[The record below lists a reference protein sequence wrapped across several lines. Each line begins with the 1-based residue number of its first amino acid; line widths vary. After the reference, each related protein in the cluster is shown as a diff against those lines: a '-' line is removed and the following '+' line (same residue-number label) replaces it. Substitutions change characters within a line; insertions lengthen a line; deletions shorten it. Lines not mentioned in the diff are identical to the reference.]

1 MEHLLMDLEMIFRLV
16 LGSVCGGAI
25 GYERKNRLKEA
36 GIRTHL
42 IVALAST
49 LMMIVSKYGFFDVVT
64 VEGMSAD
71 ASRIAASV
79 VSGIGFLGAGMI
91 FVRKQSVSGLTTAAG
106 IWATS
111 GVGLAVGAG
120 QYVIGI
126 AATVL
131 IILTQILLH
140 RKLHWLKVPIGEQ
153 IDIILDSHSQEGIS
167 EIQRE
172 FHKRS
177 IEILEMKVEKLDKER
192 MEVEI
197 YAKVPEGDTLSDVVA
212 VLEKNPCI
220 RSIEM

>member
-1 MEHLLMDLEMIFRLV
+1 MAHLLMDLEMILRLI
-16 LGSVCGGAI
+16 LGAVCGGAI

-42 IVALAST
+42 IVSLAST
-49 LMMIVSKYGFFDVVT
+49 LMMIVSKYGCFDVIKG
-64 VEGMSAD
+64 EGMSAD

-91 FVRKQSVSGLTTAAG
+91 FVRRQSVSGLTTAAG

-111 GVGLAVGAG
+111 GVGLAIGAG
-120 QYVIGI
+120 QYVLGI

-131 IILTQILLH
+131 IIFTQIVLH
-140 RKLHWLKVPIGEQ
+140 RKLHWLKIPVGEQ
-153 IDIILDSHSQEGIS
+153 IDIILDSHNQAGIS
-167 EIQRE
+167 GIQQE
-172 FHKRS
+172 FHKRN

-192 MEVEI
+192 IEVEI
-197 YAKVPEGDTLSDVVA
+197 YAKLPEGDTLADVVA